1 MPTASVFKGD
11 IQTING
17 IIRAQ
22 DVKLTMSST
31 PGGLVP
37 QASAAT
43 SGGGGGA
50 NGAVSLVQQAEWQL
64 ERTVNMLYEIGTQNV
79 YYVGDRRKG
88 QGKFTRVVG
97 GASDFK
103 KIVGDLGDICNAKE
117 NTLTLSAGAAD
128 CGPGG
133 ESGKVT
139 YKLLGVTLVSIGA
152 SVTANDIVVTESM
165 GIMFVDMEYS

>member
-31 PGGLVP
+31 PGGLIAR
-37 QASAAT
+37 ASAAI
-43 SGGGGGA
+43 GGA